1 MLRTHKRV
9 TKEILTTQGKIRY
22 SRYVLR
28 PSDEEN
34 REKLWSAAGKR
45 AVVPLDE
52 ALGTDNLPFKIS
64 IPMMIEISYWAA
76 KFNSYQAAEDF
87 FRRAMNIGIG
97 DDSIRKVVNYI
108 GDIVFRND
116 CRLAESAYD
125 ELMSGQLQFPKD
137 KKGVLYIQTDGA
149 ALNTR
154 TPDENNST
162 WRENK
167 LGIAFSSDD
176 IHWWKGQN
184 GDRKHQILNREY
196 ISFIG
201 SVQEF
206 KKHFLALAL
215 RNGYGQYKDTVLISD
230 GATWIRNIREELFP
244 DAQQILDLFHL
255 KENVYDFAK
264 AIFHDS
270 KEKYEPWAKDICQKL
285 EDGKWKE
292 VLHELEEYKSFSL
305 NPGRVNLY
313 TYIWNN
319 QKNIDYPAYKKKGYF
334 VGSGAIESGNKIV
347 LQSRLKQA
355 GMRWNIPTAQ
365 KMISLKAKIE
375 SGLWDKEVVPLIY
388 EKMGAHR

>member
-9 TKEILTTQGKIRY
+9 PKEILTTQGKIRY

-28 PSDEEN
+28 PADKKSS
-34 REKLWSAAGKR
+34 EKLKSSGKN

-64 IPMMIEISYWAA
+64 VPMMIEISYWAA
-76 KFNSYQAAEDF
+76 KLNSYQAAEDF
-87 FRRAMNIGIG
+87 FRRALNIKIG
-97 DDSIRKVVNYI
+97 DDSIRKVVNCI
-108 GDIVFRND
+108 GDIVFMND

-125 ELMSGQLQFPKD
+125 ALMDGSLQFPKSR
-137 KKGVLYIQTDGA
+137 KGVLYIQTDGA

-154 TPDENNST
+154 TRDENNST

-167 LGIAFSSDD
+167 LAIAFSSDG
-176 IHWWKGQN
+176 IYWWKDKN
-184 GDRKHQILNREY
+184 GDRKHQIINREY

-201 SVQEF
+201 PVQEF

-215 RNGYGQYKDTVLISD
+215 RNGYGLYNDTVLISD
-230 GATWIRNIREELFP
+230 GAAWIRNIKEELFP

-255 KENVYDFAK
+255 KENTYDFAK
-264 AIFHDS
+264 AIFHDD

-285 EDGKWKE
+285 EDGKWKK
-292 VLHELEEYKSFSL
+292 VLHELEKYHSVSL
-305 NPGRVNLY
+305 GPGKVNLY
-313 TYIWNN
+313 TYIRNN
-319 QKNIDYPAYKKKGYF
+319 QNNIDYPAYKEKGYF

-355 GMRWNIPTAQ
+355 GMRWNVATAQ
-365 KMISLKAKIE
+365 NMISLKAKIE

-388 EKMGAHR
+388 KEMGAHS